1 MCKARV
7 ICTTIAAEFSRAALP
22 WRLEA
27 CAWVLQPGFE
37 PGSRHSS
44 CGCAGLIVWGGGV
57 DCFFILGVLV
67 GNRPRKRFRYFFIP
81 RDFGRLPPGFG
92 RSFGRGFGRG
102 FGRKNASDIFASL
115 GIPGAIAWHVGW
127 KIYRSIVSNAGN
139 HAKIFGPKI
148 KILRFAFERHV

>member
-1 MCKARV
+1 MPKHVC
-7 ICTTIAAEFSRAALP
+7 
-22 WRLEA
+22 
-27 CAWVLQPGFE
+27 
-37 PGSRHSS
+37 
-44 CGCAGLIVWGGGV
+44 GGV
-57 DCFFILGVLV
+57 RSGFFILGVLV

-81 RDFGRLPPGFG
+81 RDFGRLPPGFSRG
-92 RSFGRGFGRG
+92 FGWGFDWGFGRG

-148 KILRFAFERHV
+148 KILRFAFEQHVLLWCVGPCFVLCY

>member
-1 MCKARV
+1 MSSLYMGR
-7 ICTTIAAEFSRAALP
+7 IAQKCP
-22 WRLEA
+22 NT
-27 CAWVLQPGFE
+27 CVG
-37 PGSRHSS
+37 
-44 CGCAGLIVWGGGV
+44 GGGV

-92 RSFGRGFGRG
+92 RGFGRGFGLGFGRG

-148 KILRFAFERHV
+148 KILRFAFERHVWSS